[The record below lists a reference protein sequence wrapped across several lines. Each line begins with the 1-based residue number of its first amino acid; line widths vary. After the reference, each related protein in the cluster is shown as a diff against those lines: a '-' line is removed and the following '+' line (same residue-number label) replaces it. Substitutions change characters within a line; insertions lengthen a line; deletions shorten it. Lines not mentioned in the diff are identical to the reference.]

1 MKLAFNI
8 EAMIKPTKPEHLL
21 ALLKE
26 ASAELDN
33 LHEHLSALVSAC
45 EASKQAA

>member
-1 MKLAFNI
+1 MKLAFNT
-8 EAMIKPTKPEHLL
+8 ESMIKPSKPEHFL

-33 LHEHLSALVSAC
+33 LHEYFCAVVAAC
-45 EASKQAA
+45 EKSKQTA